1 MIEVMV
7 GVTVRL
13 SEQLTKPPVIPKLSV
28 IYEMQIRRGVTS
40 CRITA
45 TGSNYLDIKGY

>member
-7 GVTVRL
+7 GVSVRL
-13 SEQLTKPPVIPKLSV
+13 SEQLTKPPAIPKLSV

-40 CRITA
+40 CRIMA

>member
-7 GVTVRL
+7 GVSIRL
-13 SEQLTKPPVIPKLSV
+13 SGQLTKPPVIPKMSV

-40 CRITA
+40 CQIMA